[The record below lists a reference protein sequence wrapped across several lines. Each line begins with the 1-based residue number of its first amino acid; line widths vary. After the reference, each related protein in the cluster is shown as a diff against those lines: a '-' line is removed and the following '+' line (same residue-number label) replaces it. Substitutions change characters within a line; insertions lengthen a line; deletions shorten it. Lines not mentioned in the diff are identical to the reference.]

1 MRQAHRRMVAVL
13 RGINVGG
20 HRKVPMAE
28 LRELAEAEGFRD
40 VATYIQSGNLV
51 FTAGG
56 SAATAEASLERAI
69 AAHFGFPVDVVVRTA
84 DDWASYAAGN
94 PFPDAAETRPN
105 HLLLALSK
113 QPPSPGAE
121 VALRGQASAGERV
134 ALLGAALWV
143 DYVGSVARS
152 KLTPAALNKAL
163 GSPVTARN
171 WTTVLK
177 LAEMAHPTK

>member
-1 MRQAHRRMVAVL
+1 MKVLVAVL
-13 RGINVGG
+13 ESLGAQQA
-20 HRKVPMAE
+20 K
-28 LRELAEAEGFRD
+28 
-40 VATYIQSGNLV
+40 TYIQSGNLV